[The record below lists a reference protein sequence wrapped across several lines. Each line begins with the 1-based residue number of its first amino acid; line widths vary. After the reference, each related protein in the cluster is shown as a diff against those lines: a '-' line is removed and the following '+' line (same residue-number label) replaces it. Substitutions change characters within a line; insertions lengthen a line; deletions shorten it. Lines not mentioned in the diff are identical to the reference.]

1 MTNLLNGIMNDA
13 YTLLIGALILMAIVF
28 VIMTWSR
35 TRSFVPT
42 LGAVVFGVII
52 IAGVAQYRNLRAET
66 EDDINEY
73 ITTDNTPLADQ

>member
-42 LGAVVFGVII
+42 LGAVVFGVVI
-52 IAGVAQYRNLRAET
+52 IAGVTQYRNLRAET